1 MTDTQT
7 PEQIWV
13 SEIGW
18 GLESVGDLVAL
29 GFAWSIEH
37 GKNPKAFVPADFH
50 ASVVAERDQLKA
62 KLERV
67 TKRLALKA
75 RDLSQDARNHKA
87 ERVLVEI
94 VQELEKH
101 RA

>member
-1 MTDTQT
+1 MTDKT
-7 PEQIWV
+7 PERLCYVNCGLPLLECRCYRENFQHWPQPV
-13 SEIGW
+13 SPAPEGY
-18 GLESVGDLVAL
+18 
-29 GFAWSIEH
+29 
-37 GKNPKAFVPADFH
+37 VPASAH
-50 ASVVAERDQLKA
+50 AAVVAERDQLKA
-62 KLERV
+62 KLESV